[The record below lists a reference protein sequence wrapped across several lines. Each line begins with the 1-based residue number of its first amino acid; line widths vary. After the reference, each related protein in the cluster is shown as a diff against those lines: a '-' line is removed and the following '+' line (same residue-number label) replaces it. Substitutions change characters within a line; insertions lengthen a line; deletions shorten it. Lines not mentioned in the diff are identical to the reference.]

1 MLSFDRSSSS
11 FHENDD
17 DPFEIAISAPKGRSN
32 RSRIDAN
39 EHIIAERKRR
49 EKLNQRLIELSSLV
63 PGLKKK
69 DKASILEDAIN
80 YIKHLQEKIKQ
91 LEEDMITKK
100 KMSGSIESVVFI
112 KKHQQLPSF
121 DIHDHDYSNDPFL
134 NVVDEGNLELSTL
147 PEIEAR
153 RLEKDVMIRIHCEKH
168 NGVLA
173 KVLSELES
181 LHLIV
186 VNCSVFSFGNSTIY
200 ITIIA
205 QVSSIFAK
213 HSFQNSLKVEFYSTT
228 LWLVYHF
235 SIIFFFY
242 FALFQASLN

>member
-32 RSRIDAN
+32 RNRIDAN

-80 YIKHLQEKIKQ
+80 YMKHLQEKIKQ

-100 KMSGSIESVVFI
+100 KMSGSIESVVLI

-134 NVVDEGNLELSTL
+134 N
-147 PEIEAR
+147 EIEAR

-205 QVSSIFAK
+205 QVSSIFSK

-228 LWLVYHF
+228 FWLVYHF
-235 SIIFFFY
+235 SVIFFFY

>member
-1 MLSFDRSSSS
+1 
-11 FHENDD
+11 
-17 DPFEIAISAPKGRSN
+17 
-32 RSRIDAN
+32 
-39 EHIIAERKRR
+39 
-49 EKLNQRLIELSSLV
+49 
-63 PGLKKK
+63 
-69 DKASILEDAIN
+69 
-80 YIKHLQEKIKQ
+80 
-91 LEEDMITKK
+91 MITKK

-121 DIHDHDYSNDPFL
+121 DIHDHDYSN
-134 NVVDEGNLELSTL
+134 DEGNLELSTL